1 MVDQLAT
8 GVSLFHL
15 LVSALTADTG
25 VQWVV
30 EDLQSGS
37 AVITLEGHSETPHE
51 VERVVLSYADVG
63 RALEDQEYLTYQPP
77 VKRVAEQIRSFAET
91 VEAVRFQTA
100 EADYTVI
107 TGKNSKISPKLTV
120 SIGSVTGRIQTVS
133 NRGRLRFNLYDSTFD
148 RAVGCYLQNGQE
160 ELVREA
166 WGRRASVSGRVTRES
181 DTGRGPGSAGHLGGR
196 NPQGHSARFLP
207 ARQRSGQSGTR
218 LRVGPRSHPT
228 ATRCLTPRGI
238 CTGTPTC
245 FFTT

>member
-1 MVDQLAT
+1 MTAETLTFEIGGTVMVDQLAT
-8 GVSLFHL
+8 GVSLFHR

-37 AVITLEGHSETPHE
+37 AVVTLEGHSETPHE

-77 VKRVAEQIRSFAET
+77 VNRVAEQIRSFAET

-160 ELVREA
+160 ELVREV

-181 DTGRGPGSAGHLGGR
+181 DTGRALAVRDILEVEILKDIAPGSYRLARGAVSLEPGSE
-196 NPQGHSARFLP
+196 SAFEVIR
-207 ARQRSGQSGTR
+207 R
-218 LRVGPRSHPT
+218 LRD
-228 ATRCLTPRGI
+228 A
-238 CTGTPTC
+238 
-245 FFTT
+245 

>member
-1 MVDQLAT
+1 MTAETLTFEIGGTVMVDQLAT
-8 GVSLFHL
+8 GVSLFHR

-37 AVITLEGHSETPHE
+37 AVVTLEGHSETPHE

-160 ELVREA
+160 ELVREV

-181 DTGRGPGSAGHLGGR
+181 DTGRALAVRDILEVEILKEIAPGSYRLARGAVSLEPGSE
-196 NPQGHSARFLP
+196 SALEVIR
-207 ARQRSGQSGTR
+207 R
-218 LRVGPRSHPT
+218 LRD
-228 ATRCLTPRGI
+228 A
-238 CTGTPTC
+238 
-245 FFTT
+245 

>member
-1 MVDQLAT
+1 MTAETLTFEIGGTVMVDQLAT
-8 GVSLFHL
+8 GVSLFHR

-37 AVITLEGHSETPHE
+37 AVVTLEGHSETPHE

-160 ELVREA
+160 ELVREV

-181 DTGRGPGSAGHLGGR
+181 DTGRALAVRDILEVEILKDIAPGSYRLARGAVSLEPGSE
-196 NPQGHSARFLP
+196 SALEVIR
-207 ARQRSGQSGTR
+207 R
-218 LRVGPRSHPT
+218 LRD
-228 ATRCLTPRGI
+228 A
-238 CTGTPTC
+238 
-245 FFTT
+245 